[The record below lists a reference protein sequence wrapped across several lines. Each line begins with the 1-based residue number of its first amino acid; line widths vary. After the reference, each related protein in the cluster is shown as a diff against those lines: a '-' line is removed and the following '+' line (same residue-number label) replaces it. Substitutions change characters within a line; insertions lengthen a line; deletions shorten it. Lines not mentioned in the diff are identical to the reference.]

1 MANLLEGAAVRRLN
15 LNLLYP
21 LDAIL
26 HAPTLTEAGRRVHL
40 SQSAMSH
47 ALRRLRDHFDDDLV
61 VYQGAQQHLT
71 PLGLALRATVRRA
84 LQEVHG
90 AFDFSL
96 QFDPQTSIE
105 SITIATSEA
114 IEQMLLAPV
123 LRNLARDAPYVTVNL
138 TPLGGTTPRQ
148 ALEAG
153 ADLIVLPEP
162 GADARLETSQILSDH
177 ASCMVWSEHPELG
190 SQDEMTEA
198 QYLSAR
204 HIVASSEATPMVP
217 MDAAAAGILNARKIA
232 IHASSQATLPAIVI
246 ESDLVA
252 TGSSWLFQYY
262 ASIMPLKVLA
272 APFRTVD
279 MPIVAQWASYRRS
292 DPMLEWFLQRLM
304 ERRPL

>member
-1 MANLLEGAAVRRLN
+1 MAKSLESTAVRRLN

-47 ALRRLRDHFDDDLV
+47 ALRRLRDHFADDLV

-71 PLGLALRATVRRA
+71 PLGLALRAMVRQA

-123 LRNLARDAPYVTVNL
+123 LRNLSRDAPYVTVNL
-138 TPLGGTTPRQ
+138 TPLGRNTPRQ

-153 ADLIVLPEP
+153 ADLIVLPET
-162 GADARLETSQILSDH
+162 GADARLETAQILSDR
-177 ASCMVWSEHPELG
+177 AACMVWSEHPELG
-190 SQDEMTEA
+190 SRDEMTRA

-217 MDAAAAGILNARKIA
+217 LGAAAADILNARKIA
-232 IHASSQATLPAIVI
+232 IQASSQATLPAIVI

-262 ASIMPLKVLA
+262 ASTMPLKVLA
-272 APFRTVD
+272 APFQTVET
-279 MPIVAQWASYRRS
+279 PIVAQWASHRRS

>member
-1 MANLLEGAAVRRLN
+1 MAKSLESIAVRRLN

-47 ALRRLRDHFDDDLV
+47 ALRRLRDHFGDDLV
-61 VYQGAQQHLT
+61 AYQGAQQHLT

-84 LQEVHG
+84 LQEAHG
-90 AFDFSL
+90 AFAFSL

-123 LRNLARDAPYVTVNL
+123 LRNLSREAPYVTVNL
-138 TPLGGTTPRQ
+138 TSLGRDTPRQ

-153 ADLIVLPEP
+153 ADLIVLPEQ
-162 GADARLETSQILSDH
+162 GADARLETAQILSDRI
-177 ASCMVWSEHPELG
+177 SCMVWSEHPDLG
-190 SQDEMTEA
+190 GQDEMTEA

-204 HIVASSEATPMVP
+204 HIVASSEAAPAVP
-217 MDAAAAGILNARKIA
+217 LGAAAADILNARKIA
-232 IHASSQATLPAIVI
+232 IQASSQATLPAIVI
-246 ESDLVA
+246 QSDLVA

-262 ASIMPLKVLA
+262 ASTMPLKVLA
-272 APFRTVD
+272 APFQTVET
-279 MPIVAQWASYRRS
+279 PIVAQWASHRRS